1 MNLSFDVKL
10 QGVPIRLEIGPKDI
24 QNSQV
29 LAARRDTGAKS
40 TIKRQ
45 DLASAL
51 PKLLDTIQ
59 SDMYSRAKEVFDQ
72 RLVQVTKW
80 EDVVPTLDNKCIIVI
95 PWCEVEA
102 CEDDIKERSGR
113 T

>member
-1 MNLSFDVKL
+1 M
-10 QGVPIRLEIGPKDI
+10 
-24 QNSQV
+24 

-40 TIKRQ
+40 TIKRDQ
-45 DLASAL
+45 LDSTI
-51 PKLLDTIQ
+51 PQLLDTIQ
-59 SDMYSRAKEVFDQ
+59 SDMFNRAKEVFDQ

-95 PWCEVEA
+95 PWCEAEA